1 MSSDIFPHPSL
12 SSPWPLTARWAA
24 DGLGV
29 GGVPATRLAREFGTP
44 LLVLDVAHIEQRARE
59 FRAAFPC
66 VHYAVKALTCRRL
79 LRLLDGEGLRLLA
92 ASRGELEA
100 CLRAGIAAGRVALH
114 GNNKSAAELERAIAA
129 GIGLVIVDNADE
141 ITRAAAVAA
150 RRGRRQDV
158 LVRVIP
164 GISAGG
170 HRFIETGAEESKF
183 GLPIA
188 SGEAE
193 AAVLSVVESGSL
205 TFRGLHAH
213 IGSQIL
219 TSEPYLRTV
228 DRLSALAGRLAR
240 RHGIDVELLDIGGG
254 VGITYRDEEPP
265 AVGLLAQAIA
275 ARLRATCRREGI
287 PVPGL
292 VCEPGRAVVGGAGLT
307 LYRVGSVKERGDGVR
322 LLAVDGGMS
331 DNPRPMLY
339 GAAYEVSPAAG
350 RNGAPSL
357 PTTVVGPHCESGDV
371 LAEGLSLPE
380 DLVAGDL
387 LAVAGTGAYCYSLAS
402 NYNRTPRPA
411 LVAVKDGEA
420 ELWLRAETYDDL
432 ERLEVE
438 GPPQAE
444 EVLSAGA

>member
-1 MSSDIFPHPSL
+1 VSSNPSSHPSL

-24 DGLGV
+24 TGLEV

-44 LLVLDVAHIEQRARE
+44 LLVLDVAHVEQRTRE
-59 FRAAFPC
+59 LRSAFPC

-92 ASRGELEA
+92 ASHGELEA
-100 CLRAGIAAGRVALH
+100 CLRAGVAPGRLALH

-129 GIGLVIVDNADE
+129 GIGLVIVDNAHE
-141 ITRAAAVAA
+141 IARAAAIAA
-150 RRGRRQDV
+150 RLGRRQDV

-164 GISAGG
+164 GITAGG
-170 HRFIETGAEESKF
+170 HSYIETGAAESKF

-193 AAVLSVVESGSL
+193 AAVFAVAESGSL
-205 TFRGLHAH
+205 RFRGLHAH

-219 TSEPYLRTV
+219 DAEPYLLTV
-228 DRLSALAGRLAR
+228 DRLCALAGRLAR

-275 ARLRATCRREGI
+275 SRLRADCLHESI
-287 PVPGL
+287 PLPRL
-292 VCEPGRAVVGGAGLT
+292 VIEPGRAVVGGAGIT
-307 LYRVGSVKERGDGVR
+307 LYRVGNVKQHPDGVR

-339 GAAYEVSPAAG
+339 GASYEVMPAAR

-371 LAEGLSLPE
+371 LAEGLSLPA

-387 LAVAGTGAYCYSLAS
+387 LAVAGTGAYCYSLSS

-438 GPPQAE
+438 SPPRSE
-444 EVLSAGA
+444 EVLSPGV

>member
-1 MSSDIFPHPSL
+1 VSTHPSSHPSL

-24 DGLGV
+24 DGLEV
-29 GGVPATRLAREFGTP
+29 GGLRAADLAPEFGTP
-44 LLVLDVAHIEQRARE
+44 LLLLDVAHVEQRARE
-59 FRAAFPC
+59 LRSAFPC

-79 LRLLDGEGLRLLA
+79 LRLVDSEGLRLLA

-100 CLRAGIAAGRVALH
+100 CLRAGVAPGRLALH
-114 GNNKSAAELERAIAA
+114 GNNKSAAELDRAIAA

-141 ITRAAAVAA
+141 IARAATIAA
-150 RRGRRQDV
+150 RLGRPQDV

-164 GISAGG
+164 GITAGG
-170 HRFIETGAEESKF
+170 HRFIETGADESKF

-193 AAVLSVVESGSL
+193 AAVLAVVESRSL
-205 TFRGLHAH
+205 SFRGLHAH

-219 TSEPYLRTV
+219 TAEPYLLTV

-240 RHGIDVELLDIGGG
+240 RHGIDVELLDTGGG
-254 VGITYRDEEPP
+254 LGITYRDEEPP

-275 ARLRATCRREGI
+275 SRLRAACRREGI

-292 VCEPGRAVVGGAGLT
+292 VCEPGRAVVGGAGIT
-307 LYRVGSVKERGDGVR
+307 LYRVGCVKERPGGVR

-339 GAAYEVSPAAG
+339 GAAYEVTPAAG
-350 RNGAPSL
+350 RNGAPSV

-371 LAEGLSLPE
+371 LAEGLSLPAN
-380 DLVAGDL
+380 LVAGDL
-387 LAVAGTGAYCYSLAS
+387 LAVAGTGAYCYSLSS

-420 ELWLRAETYDDL
+420 ELWLRAETYEDL

-438 GPPQAE
+438 GTPCTE
-444 EVLSAGA
+444 EVLSPGV